1 MDPDPPGGTVR
12 DVTAQPAARIR
23 KQAYYREP
31 GAPPQLVREYFR
43 RLGPVTLVLDLGCG
57 LGAVSRAAPCGVR
70 VIGVDHDRGALERA
84 SRHGPVLAWDAASAR
99 RLPFPRHRFDAVIA
113 RDLLEHLDTP
123 WDTVREMHA
132 VLRSGGLALA
142 SAPMARPRVVWND
155 YTHRRGF
162 TRAAIRL
169 LFLDAGFQVERVD
182 RMGPLPL
189 VARLGMIRAATWLLR
204 LPVLN
209 HIWATSWEILVRKP

>member
-1 MDPDPPGGTVR
+1 MTGRRAHPIHKR
-12 DVTAQPAARIR
+12 
-23 KQAYYREP
+23 AYYE
-31 GAPPQLVREYFR
+31 AVELPPALARDYFR
-43 RLGPVTLVLDLGCG
+43 RLGSVSLVLDLGCG
-57 LGAVSRAAPCGVR
+57 TGGLARAASPSVG
-70 VIGVDHDRGALERA
+70 VIGVDHDRGALELA
-84 SRHGPVLAWDAASAR
+84 SPHGDVLRWDAAAAR
-99 RLPFPRHRFDAVIA
+99 RLPFPRSVFDAVVA
-113 RDLLEHLDTP
+113 RDLLEHLDQP

-132 VLRSGGLALA
+132 VLRPGGLALA

-169 LFLDAGFQVERVD
+169 LFLDAGFDVVRVD

-189 VARLGMIRAATWLLR
+189 LARLGLIRAVPWLLR

-209 HIWATSWEILVRKP
+209 HFWATSWEILARKP